1 MKNLAHSFRAA
12 IAAPILLA
20 AAACSNGEMT
30 AHDQTVIYKE
40 APEFLEA
47 WVAARAAGDG
57 AVLRPMYTDQTGFV
71 WVQDGK
77 VFYDSAD
84 DAAASLD
91 FASTGGYTPELK
103 FSEPKFK
110 ALSKNAASVWSE
122 YTETLTI
129 GADTVIETKGI
140 FTGVLIK
147 EDGQWKFVQA
157 QFGAVPGDLEIE
169 APAEPV
175 AADPAPPSEES
186 APVP

>member
-1 MKNLAHSFRAA
+1 MKNLAYSFRAA

-30 AHDQTVIYKE
+30 AHDQTVIYQE

-71 WVQDGK
+71 WVQDGR

-91 FASTGGYTPELK
+91 FASTGGYTPDLK
-103 FSEPKFK
+103 LTEPKFK

-147 EDGQWKFVQA
+147 EDGQWKFMQA
-157 QFGAVPGDLEIE
+157 QFGALPSDLAVE

-175 AADPAPPSEES
+175 AEATAPPAEES
-186 APVP
+186 VPVP

>member
-1 MKNLAHSFRAA
+1 MKIRLHSIRAA

-30 AHDQTVIYKE
+30 AHDQTVIYSE
-40 APEFLEA
+40 APAFLEA

-71 WVQDGK
+71 WVQDGR
-77 VFYDSAD
+77 VFYDTAD

-91 FASTGGYTPELK
+91 FASTGGYTPDLK
-103 FSEPKFK
+103 LTEPKFK

-157 QFGAVPGDLEIE
+157 HFGAVPSDLEAE
-169 APAEPV
+169 APIEPV
-175 AADPAPPSEES
+175 AEETDPPSEDS
-186 APVP
+186 VPVP

>member
-1 MKNLAHSFRAA
+1 MKNLVQFYRAA

-20 AAACSNGEMT
+20 AAACNSGEMT

-71 WVQDGK
+71 WVQDGT
-77 VFYDSAD
+77 VFYDTAD

-103 FSEPKFK
+103 LNEPKFK

-140 FTGVLIK
+140 FTGVLVK
-147 EDGQWKFVQA
+147 EDGQWKFMQA
-157 QFGAVPGDLEIE
+157 HFGAVPSDLAIE
-169 APAEPV
+169 APPEPV
-175 AADPAPPSEES
+175 ADETAPPSEES
-186 APVP
+186 VPVP